1 MYKIRRASVC
11 LLLLLML
18 LSLAACGGPGG
29 QKAGQ
34 PDTAPENPADVE
46 PVEPAIP
53 ADPVEPVKPVDPV
66 EPVEPEPD
74 VTAPEADPE
83 PEEPPAE
90 AEEPE
95 PIAAAKPTGSGYTEE
110 AYDQVVAE
118 VLDSITTSDMTKLEK
133 AKAIWDYA
141 KGKIRYTGTSDKTD
155 WKEGAYIGMTDKAGD
170 CFTYYAVSRALL
182 TAADIDNLEV
192 TRVGGSTSH
201 YWNLVNCGDGW
212 YHFDATPRS
221 SKMPAFTSFMFTDEE
236 AADYTARA
244 GRSYYS
250 FDDSLLPPRA
260 GSEEA
265 SAPAPVE
272 TPAAQPED
280 TAPAVDTVDTAEP
293 EPVLPENEI
302 PLEAGAFNNEA
313 DVPEEMEMP
322 DWLKPAGAA

>member
-1 MYKIRRASVC
+1 MYIRNAFAHTPGRYAGKHVRKRTRRSRAGGV
-11 LLLLLML
+11 ML
-18 LSLAACGGPGG
+18 LSIALITLGLCGLF
-29 QKAGQ
+29 K
-34 PDTAPENPADVE
+34 
-46 PVEPAIP
+46 IS
-53 ADPVEPVKPVDPV
+53 
-66 EPVEPEPD
+66 
-74 VTAPEADPE
+74 
-83 PEEPPAE
+83 AE
-90 AEEPE
+90 ASAFSQERL
-95 PIAAAKPTGSGYTEE
+95 AE
-110 AYDQVVAE
+110 AVSSTVAE
-118 VLDSITTSDMTKLEK
+118 IIRDDMTSVEK
-133 AKAIWDYA
+133 ARAIFDFA
-141 KGKIRYTGTSDKTD
+141 HDNIRYTGESDKSD
-155 WKEGAYIGMTDKAGD
+155 WQAEAYAGLTRRKGD

-182 TAADIDNLEV
+182 TAVGIDNLEV
-192 TRVGGSTSH
+192 TRMGGPTSH
-201 YWNLVNCGDGW
+201 YWNLINCGDGW

-250 FDDSLLPPRA
+250 FDGSLLPPRA